1 MRIHSD
7 HSVKYRQIIKLP
19 EHIQP
24 TRILFMEPNT
34 SLIAFNDHSIY
45 LIDMSYEYTVEPTQY
60 LGHKHRIC
68 DMQLFSADHF
78 VSLDEAGS
86 IIVWSLKETEIGRR
100 RVSRTISPPNARTR
114 QQEPLQ
120 VINNS
125 DCVTSILIHQT
136 SVEPPKLFAAMA
148 KGKMVLLYWSPAKK
162 MFEQRESHSFTVRER
177 IVKMCIIE
185 ATENILMTVN
195 REAQL
200 AFYSLRDQGFIA
212 HVDPKFPAEAPLNI
226 FCLTPAAVP
235 FNRKHTFAV
244 VFASGIHQ
252 IHVTKKDLHSHE
264 MMYVECMQPYKLAA
278 EQNAITCAA
287 KTDDNRY
294 LVLGTKKGIIV
305 LDKTNREILR
315 SSISDNLT
323 SIDVC
328 TVQDSGCNY
337 MVISATRKGKSVA
350 YVHGIN
356 FGDNL
361 MQWSTNKVDSP
372 MNARVSTV
380 AWFRGEKAFDVCYS
394 GPDIDDRF
402 TLVAA
407 DLQNVVHTKHSG
419 DGFSQTVSLE
429 QFENDVKNIS
439 IGQRRKYVGC
449 RSGEVWDVDNGLA
462 LVVQLDGSV
471 KYLKYYDDIDVLVA
485 SCRSQYKIM
494 THKQAPMTFPSAL
507 IQNTFVYADRFI
519 VVLKI
524 DGSFEVSLARES
536 ARSHEFRILSHI
548 LCASNRICTDAGTGR
563 HHLQSAPTRAAQR
576 NQCDYLLGLVQ

>member
-1 MRIHSD
+1 
-7 HSVKYRQIIKLP
+7 
-19 EHIQP
+19 
-24 TRILFMEPNT
+24 MEPNT

-60 LGHKHRIC
+60 LGHKQRIC
-68 DMQLFSADHF
+68 DMQLFLSDFF

-86 IIVWSLKETEIGRR
+86 MIVWSLKETEIARR

-120 VINNS
+120 TINNN

-136 SVEPPKLFAAMA
+136 SADPPKLFAATA
-148 KGKMVLLYWSPAKK
+148 KGKMLLFYWSPAKK
-162 MFEQRESHSFTVRER
+162 MFEQRESHSFTVREH

-185 ATENILMTVN
+185 ALENILMTVN

-212 HVDPKFPAEAPLNI
+212 HVDPKFPNEAPLNI
-226 FCLTPAAVP
+226 FCLSPAAAVP
-235 FNRKHTFAV
+235 LSRKHIFAV

-264 MMYVECMQPYKLAA
+264 MMYVECMMPYKLAA

-462 LVVQLDGSV
+462 LAVQLDASV

-485 SCRSQYKIM
+485 GSRSQYKIM
-494 THKQAPMTFPSAL
+494 THKQAPMTFASAL

-524 DGSFEVSLARES
+524 DGSFEVSLAATLCSRGIGILIFES
-536 ARSHEFRILSHI
+536 
-548 LCASNRICTDAGTGR
+548 ICTDAGAGR
-563 HHLQSAPTRAAQR
+563 HNVQGAPT
-576 NQCDYLLGLVQ
+576 